1 MKFIPVRSG
10 GRAFT
15 LVEMLVVLT
24 IIMILAA
31 LMMGGYTYAMRSSK
45 RRVTTGTFEAIK
57 LTLERYFTE
66 FGEYPAAANS
76 GQMMEFLPGKS
87 YDISG
92 GSCLYQAFT
101 GDGYDQIQGASNS
114 ASSSGG
120 SGGSGGSGSGSASA
134 QSDGKTDG
142 IAEIKNKMFADAIPQ
157 TIWTKKGSYY
167 VIVDGFGRPFQYIK
181 ANVSTSSASGGSGS
195 SSGGSSGGSGGSGSG
210 SNASNTINSTY
221 DLWSYAEDDVNT
233 TKKSIDTV
241 ENTSLS
247 VKWIKNW

>member
-1 MKFIPVRSG
+1 MKFIPVKSG

-92 GSCLYQAFT
+92 AACLYQALT
-101 GDGYDQIQGASNS
+101 GDGYDQIEGASNS
-114 ASSSGG
+114 ASGSGG
-120 SGGSGGSGSGSASA
+120 SGGSGGGGSASA

-142 IAEIKNKMFADAIPQ
+142 IAEIKNKMFVDAIPQ
-157 TIWTKKGSYY
+157 TIWTRKGSYY

-181 ANVSTSSASGGSGS
+181 ASVSTSSASGGSGS
-195 SSGGSSGGSGGSGSG
+195 GSSGSGSGGSGGSGG
-210 SNASNTINSTY
+210 ASNGPQTINSTY
-221 DLWSYAEDDVNT
+221 DLWSYAEDDVNIT
-233 TKKSIDTV
+233 MKSIDTAATP
-241 ENTSLS
+241 NLS